1 MKGKITGAIKVSVEF
16 NNKIPNTTQPQQ
28 QPAQIQTN
36 APVVDNQGG
45 LDTAFT
51 TPENS
56 VAPTDELFNVD
67 ANVGTD
73 ELQLQ
78 QTEVSAT
85 VAEAKDNHTSISEQ
99 ITSYE
104 ATIQAQ
110 GEWIAKLSEEISNL
124 ETATGHLQQNNAILS
139 LKSQRL
145 EAQIAQ
151 LDTQIEA
158 NSGILGTISNG
169 ISSFFGKGVDVEA
182 LKTQKAGLVAQ
193 KEEID
198 NKINENNKEINKN
211 EMQTA
216 FKTTMKTATEA
227 SQAKNQEHAD
237 ALKEKLG
244 PLEERIIN
252 GEATLEEI
260 EAAIKEANE
269 KAGIEASDE
278 DVRKGAIAYADAI
291 KQQNQ
296 NASNEDGQNKD
307 ATTNTTE
314 EINNQISN
322 YLNSSS
328 ESENGECDNEILTDM
343 YQNLGFTEE
352 DALARVEIIEAVATY
367 EEIGLDIGIVDLA
380 TMSIADLDAVVE
392 QAIVQDVIKSTSTKI
407 MGNIKGITSKKDKE
421 ALTKTQKEFTTSAN
435 ILDSYYRANGDKV
448 GDKEVESQVELN
460 NNMISN
466 INQGGVYD
474 TSKLEQVNNK
484 TLSLLTSYQTK
495 VNSSIGIAQDTDTQF
510 LQEKTKTEDI
520 LKETETTLGD
530 NAQDN
535 NNYSD
540 SMVEFLNLTTNFNN
554 AETDS
559 EKISYTKLMKE
570 LGEKAQRVQ
579 DDPDSKNP
587 YIDGSLWI
595 AA

>member
-1 MKGKITGAIKVSVEF
+1 MSTDAI
-16 NNKIPNTTQPQQ
+16 NNKMIPQATQPGASTQAT
-28 QPAQIQTN
+28 PAAQKTPVEENLFDEKGTSTATADTVNAGQTSAPAEAGNTAGMDTFVPSSNTSAEDINAQMEKIQENN
-36 APVVDNQGG
+36 ATLKESEASAQNTIDNYS
-45 LDTAFT
+45 TRV
-51 TPENS
+51 ENQENYIDS
-56 VAPTDELFNVD
+56 LNTKNADLNAEIT
-67 ANVGTD
+67 
-73 ELQLQ
+73 ELQNGLN
-78 QTEVSAT
+78 
-85 VAEAKDNHTSISEQ
+85 AKYANLNTLDNNI
-99 ITSYE
+99 
-104 ATIQAQ
+104 
-110 GEWIAKLSEEISNL
+110 
-124 ETATGHLQQNNAILS
+124 NN
-139 LKSQRL
+139 L
-145 EAQIAQ
+145 EAQIKA
-151 LDTQIEA
+151 TEGFVGGFI
-158 NSGILGTISNG
+158 NG
-169 ISSFFGKGVDVEA
+169 FKNATGLFGGGVDVNA
-182 LKTQKAGLVAQ
+182 LKNQLATAKA
-193 KEEID
+193 E
-198 NKINENNKEINKN
+198 
-211 EMQTA
+211 
-216 FKTTMKTATEA
+216 
-227 SQAKNQEHAD
+227 
-237 ALKEKLG
+237 KEKLQASIEADETAIVEKG
-244 PLEERIIN
+244 GIVQRNEESIERTEGYKKENEDIIAQQEAELKKIQEMYQNGELTLEQLEAMSEELLKAEAEKKGSTEKPSNEQVKGTTAAVSDILQNGELNTETVEALGNAVASQDTTTGEFDAEVFKPVYEEAGFAPEVIEERI
-252 GEATLEEI
+252 
-260 EAAIKEANE
+260 
-269 KAGIEASDE
+269 
-278 DVRKGAIAYADAI
+278 
-291 KQQNQ
+291 
-296 NASNEDGQNKD
+296 
-307 ATTNTTE
+307 
-314 EINNQISN
+314 
-322 YLNSSS
+322 
-328 ESENGECDNEILTDM
+328 EIL
-343 YQNLGFTEE
+343 
-352 DALARVEIIEAVATY
+352 EAVATY
-367 EEIGLDIGIVDLA
+367 EEIGIDINIVDLA
-380 TMSIADLDAVVE
+380 EMSMTDLDAVVE

-448 GDKEVESQVELN
+448 SDKEVESQVELN

>member
-1 MKGKITGAIKVSVEF
+1 VSTDAI
-16 NNKIPNTTQPQQ
+16 NNKMIPQATQPGASTQAT
-28 QPAQIQTN
+28 PAAQKTPVEENLFDEKGTSTATADTVNAGQTSAPAEAGNTAGMDTFVPSSNTSAEDINAQMEKIQENN
-36 APVVDNQGG
+36 ATLKESEASAQNTIDNYS
-45 LDTAFT
+45 TRV
-51 TPENS
+51 ENQENYIDS
-56 VAPTDELFNVD
+56 LNTKNADLNAEIT
-67 ANVGTD
+67 
-73 ELQLQ
+73 ELQNGLN
-78 QTEVSAT
+78 
-85 VAEAKDNHTSISEQ
+85 AKYANLNTLDNNI
-99 ITSYE
+99 
-104 ATIQAQ
+104 
-110 GEWIAKLSEEISNL
+110 
-124 ETATGHLQQNNAILS
+124 NN
-139 LKSQRL
+139 L
-145 EAQIAQ
+145 EAQIKA
-151 LDTQIEA
+151 TEGFVGGFI
-158 NSGILGTISNG
+158 NG
-169 ISSFFGKGVDVEA
+169 FKNATGLFGGGVDVNA
-182 LKTQKAGLVAQ
+182 LKNQLATAKA
-193 KEEID
+193 E
-198 NKINENNKEINKN
+198 
-211 EMQTA
+211 
-216 FKTTMKTATEA
+216 
-227 SQAKNQEHAD
+227 
-237 ALKEKLG
+237 KEKLQASIEADETAIVEKG
-244 PLEERIIN
+244 GIVQRNEESIERTEGYKKENEDIIAQQEAELKKIQEMYQNGELTLEQLEAMSEELLKAEAEKKGSTEKPSNEQVKGTTAAVSDILQNGELNTETVEALGNAVASQDTTTGEFDAEVFKPVYEEAGFAPEVIEERI
-252 GEATLEEI
+252 
-260 EAAIKEANE
+260 
-269 KAGIEASDE
+269 
-278 DVRKGAIAYADAI
+278 
-291 KQQNQ
+291 
-296 NASNEDGQNKD
+296 
-307 ATTNTTE
+307 
-314 EINNQISN
+314 
-322 YLNSSS
+322 
-328 ESENGECDNEILTDM
+328 EIL
-343 YQNLGFTEE
+343 
-352 DALARVEIIEAVATY
+352 EAVATY
-367 EEIGLDIGIVDLA
+367 EEIGIDINIVDLA
-380 TMSIADLDAVVE
+380 EMSMTDLDAVVE

-448 GDKEVESQVELN
+448 SDKEVESQVELN